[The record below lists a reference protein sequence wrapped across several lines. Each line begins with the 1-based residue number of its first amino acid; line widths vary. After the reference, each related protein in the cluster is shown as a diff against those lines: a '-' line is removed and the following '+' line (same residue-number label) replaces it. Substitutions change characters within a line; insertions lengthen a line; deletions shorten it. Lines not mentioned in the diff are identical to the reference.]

1 MSHTVEVTLLGRR
14 LTIRTQD
21 DPEQVLSAA
30 SLVQERL
37 DELHKLGAAVA
48 SDRLLAL
55 VALNLAG
62 EILTRQGTHISGADA
77 LLSSLDDVVL
87 QAEGLAKAPLR

>member
-1 MSHTVEVTLLGRR
+1 MSHAVEVSLLGRNF
-14 LTIRTQD
+14 IVRTQD
-21 DPEQVLSAA
+21 DPEHAHAA
-30 SLVQERL
+30 AAMVQQRI
-37 DELHKLGAAVA
+37 DELRSMGAAVA

-62 EILTRQGTHISGADA
+62 ELLLKQEASVEGLDG

-87 QAEGLAKAPLR
+87 QAKGLVEAPLR

>member
-1 MSHTVEVTLLGRR
+1 MSQSVEVSLMGRNF
-14 LTIRTQD
+14 TIRTDD

-30 SLVQERL
+30 SMVQERV
-37 DELHKLGAAVA
+37 DELRQMGTTVA
-48 SDRLLAL
+48 SDRLLTL

-62 EILTRQGTHISGADA
+62 ELLQKGKVQIEGFDD
-77 LLSSLDDVVL
+77 LLSSIDDVVL

>member
-1 MSHTVEVTLLGRR
+1 MTHSVDVTLLGRT
-14 LTIRTQD
+14 LSIRTQD
-21 DPEQVLSAA
+21 NPDQVLAA
-30 SLVQERL
+30 AKLVQDKL
-37 DELHKLGAAVA
+37 DELHQMGSAVA

-62 EILTRQGTHISGADA
+62 ETLTKQGTQNEGADT
-77 LLSSLDDVVL
+77 LLSALDDVVS